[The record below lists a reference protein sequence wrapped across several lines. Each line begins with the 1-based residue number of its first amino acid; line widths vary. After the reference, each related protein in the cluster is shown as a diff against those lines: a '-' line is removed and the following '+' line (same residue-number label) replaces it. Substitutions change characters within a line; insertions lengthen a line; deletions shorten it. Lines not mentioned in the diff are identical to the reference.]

1 MKKEIALESEWKEV
15 LFDTLK
21 TKSFKDLFDFVQTE
35 NKIKKIFPKPEL
47 MFQAFA
53 LTPFSKVRVV
63 ILGQD
68 PYHNDGQANGL
79 SFSVEKGTQL
89 PPSLKNIY
97 KEIEDDVG
105 IEKDFTSG
113 NLKEWASQGVFLL
126 NAILTV
132 CAHKPTSHHGKG
144 WEIFTD
150 TVIQKISDNH
160 EHVVFILWGNYA
172 RSKKILINTSKHL
185 VLEASH
191 PSPFS
196 AHKGFFGCKH
206 FSKCN
211 EYLEDH
217 GQVKIN
223 W

>member
-21 TKSFKDLFDFVQTE
+21 TKSFKDLLDFVQAE
-35 NKIKKIFPKPEL
+35 NKIKKVFPKSEL
-47 MFQAFA
+47 IFQAFS

-79 SFSVEKGTQL
+79 SFSVEEGTRL
-89 PPSLKNIY
+89 PPSLKNMY

-105 IEKDFTSG
+105 VAKDFTSG
-113 NLKEWASQGVFLL
+113 NLEKWASQGVFLL

-132 CAHKPTSHHGKG
+132 RAHKPASHHGKG

-150 TVIQKISDNH
+150 VVIQKISDNH

-172 RSKKILINTSKHL
+172 RNKKTLINTSKHL

-211 EYLEDH
+211 EY
-217 GQVKIN
+217 
-223 W
+223 